1 MGDVFRSLRFLL
13 EAAAPADEDEHR
25 RWTRRVYNWV
35 QAKRVLPTEPAE
47 ARGEGRS
54 RRYHQKFLPVLTT
67 LLVFSDKVN
76 SIEIAHAVSAALRS
90 RLRNDA
96 RFATQWAEVF
106 EASQGKAS
114 RKRTT
119 TYLTVAFSSP
129 ADDRSYVLRI
139 DVGPKADLGR
149 DIDGYFLDISFIAWN
164 MARVRL
170 ELEAQP
176 LRRRK
181 S

>member
-13 EAAAPADEDEHR
+13 EAAAPVDEDEHR

-54 RRYHQKFLPVLTT
+54 RRYHQKFLPVLAT

-76 SIEIAHAVSAALRS
+76 SIEITHAVSAALRS

-106 EASQGKAS
+106 EAGERSA
-114 RKRTT
+114 T
-119 TYLTVAFSSP
+119 TYLTVAFPTP
-129 ADDRSYVLRI
+129 AEGRSYVLRI
-139 DVGPKADLGR
+139 DVGPKADRGT
-149 DIDGYFLDISFIAWN
+149 DIDGYFLDIGYIAWA
-164 MARVRL
+164 MAEVRP
-170 ELEAQP
+170 ELEARP
-176 LRRRK
+176 LRRPK

>member
-13 EAAAPADEDEHR
+13 EAAAPVDEDEHR

-54 RRYHQKFLPVLTT
+54 RRYHRKFLPVLAT

-76 SIEIAHAVSAALRS
+76 SIEITHAVSVALRS

-106 EASQGKAS
+106 EAGESKAA
-114 RKRTT
+114 KRSAT
-119 TYLTVAFSSP
+119 TYLTVAFPSP
-129 ADDRSYVLRI
+129 ADKRSYVPRI
-139 DVGPKADLGR
+139 DVCPKADRGT
-149 DIDGYFLDISFIAWN
+149 DIDGYFLDISYVAWKL
-164 MARVRL
+164 ADVRPG
-170 ELEAQP
+170 LEARP
-176 LRRRK
+176 LRRRR